1 MTVIRRTAAAS
12 AQRRRTLLAL
22 GLLFAACFAT
32 PLLFDYLWPRITK
45 PSPSTAQGRAEKAPD
60 SPPATHAGSQKGIQ
74 EIAVPVTV
82 VDQDAPRPDAHDA
95 VAAADSRAQ
104 VGASLTKQQD
114 ASRAEAGDAGAAAG
128 PRAPSEA
135 RGIVTRLRDAIAR
148 WWLAIRAYILVA
160 AVALIAGLIA
170 AGLLEKP
177 QRPPVIAPPLP
188 RPVQDLP
195 HGVARFVSPSLF
207 VKEGVWKAVAA
218 SVAGTSHA
226 RTKQPCQD
234 ASYCRVVGGNTLI
247 GAVADGAGSA
257 RLGGEGAQ
265 VAARAAVEAIAAG
278 LAGLE
283 GSATSEQWKCVLR
296 GAMGMARVQVEISSA
311 LLGAPLRELAC
322 TLLLFVARPG
332 LVVASQIGD
341 GAVVVRDAGGEFHSL
356 TTPQNG
362 EYANT
367 TTFLVSPDALKT
379 VQHQAW
385 EKAFTGLAAFTDGLQ
400 RLALVMPV
408 GNPHVKFFA
417 PLFGFTE
424 KASDADIA
432 TRALDE
438 FLRSSKVTERADDDL
453 TILLARLAS

>member
-1 MTVIRRTAAAS
+1 MTVIRRTAVAS
-12 AQRRRTLLAL
+12 AQRRRALLTI
-22 GLLFAACFAT
+22 GLLFAACFAM
-32 PLLFDYLWPRITK
+32 PLLFAYLWPRVE
-45 PSPSTAQGRAEKAPD
+45 PLPPV
-60 SPPATHAGSQKGIQ
+60 PPARAARTAGSSPAAPQTSV
-74 EIAVPVTV
+74 ARPAA
-82 VDQDAPRPDAHDA
+82 DQDPSLPHPEDGVASAGSRARMERRGIVARLTDAISGWWLSIRA
-95 VAAADSRAQ
+95 YVLVAAA
-104 VGASLTKQQD
+104 
-114 ASRAEAGDAGAAAG
+114 
-128 PRAPSEA
+128 
-135 RGIVTRLRDAIAR
+135 
-148 WWLAIRAYILVA
+148 
-160 AVALIAGLIA
+160 ALIAGFIA

-177 QRPPVIAPPLP
+177 LRPSVITPPLP
-188 RPVQDLP
+188 RPVQGP
-195 HGVARFVSPSLF
+195 SQPGVRFVSPSLF

-234 ASYCRVVGGNTLI
+234 ASYCRVVSGNTLI

-265 VAARAAVEAIAAG
+265 VAARTAVEAIAAG
-278 LAGLE
+278 LAGLDR
-283 GSATSEQWKCVLR
+283 SATPEQWHRVLR
-296 GAMGMARVQVEISSA
+296 GAIGMARVQVEISSA
-311 LLGAPLRELAC
+311 LLGALPRELAC
-322 TLLLFVARPG
+322 TLLLFIARPG

-341 GAVVVRDAGGEFHSL
+341 GAVVVRDAGGKFHAL

-379 VQHQAW
+379 VQQQAW

-408 GNPHVKFFA
+408 GSPHVKFFA
-417 PLFGFTE
+417 PLFGFAE
-424 KASDADIA
+424 NASDAETA

-438 FLRSSKVTERADDDL
+438 VLRSRKVAERADDDL